1 MKITEVLVESQ
12 QLDEGPFGQAVGKF
26 AGGVA
31 KGVGAVAGGVAGMG
45 RAFKKGYQS
54 GKATV
59 AGDPDPN
66 AEAPASDEVG
76 GPETQPSAG
85 DINKAG
91 PAGTANAKPLQ
102 GAAKVA
108 ADKTAAATA
117 GQDQDAAGQTM
128 YSQVKANIDKLDK
141 KGKQRILQ
149 LLQKSMT
156 APAPGPTP
164 APAPAPT
171 AGATTK
177 DKAGAG
183 AMGAMAN
190 QLGAAGAPKPANTMA
205 NAPVSKTNTAK
216 PGNPNAAAPIGG
228 TTKDKAAA
236 ATAKPAA
243 GAPDELGRV
252 EPTMEPEV
260 PAAAPA
266 KAGSFNNQLAG
277 GKQTTTAGGKFNPA
291 TMKNEPGAA
300 APTGAPTPQKATTAP
315 AKVAPAADP
324 NAPIGTQQVGVN
336 TANGGRQL
344 GTKRADDGDNFD
356 TDTGKALSGRALN
369 GVRRKA
375 EVGAG
380 ALGAVRKKMAAKA
393 PSQAT
398 VDADRERTMGPTSDS
413 IIRKQPSLAEGFSL
427 FRKRA

>member
-266 KAGSFNNQLAG
+266 KAEPGA
-277 GKQTTTAGGKFNPA
+277 TTTAPNGEKVLANPVA
-291 TMKNEPGAA
+291 T
-300 APTGAPTPQKATTAP
+300 
-315 AKVAPAADP
+315 V
-324 NAPIGTQQVGVN
+324 
-336 TANGGRQL
+336 
-344 GTKRADDGDNFD
+344 GTKRASNIGEPTFD
-356 TDTGKALSGRALN
+356 KETGKPLPGQAINAIRK
-369 GVRRKA
+369 KA
-375 EVGAG
+375 EYGTN

-398 VDADRERTMGPTSDS
+398 VDTDRERTMGPTSDS
-413 IIRKQPSLAEGFSL
+413 IIRKQPALAEGFSL